1 MPVVQEVLERV
12 WSDEQLRNNL
22 FNNPKDVLA
31 EFGMKLPDSV
41 AVEVHENSSNLM
53 NYVLPNFDEIP
64 AGVDLEKVDPVAGKI
79 MKKALTEE
87 AFKTQLLAD
96 PKSAIAS
103 AADIQLPDSLDIR
116 VYEDTPT
123 VKHLVV
129 PANPADAELND
140 LELEAIAGG
149 GGKSGDAKLGC
160 AVCSSIPIIG
170 VASAVASVVAEE
182 TLEGK

>member
-1 MPVVQEVLERV
+1 MAAIQEVLERV
-12 WSDEQLRNNL
+12 WSDEQLKNNL

-31 EFGMKLPDSV
+31 ELGMKLPDSV

-123 VKHLVV
+123 LKHLVV

-149 GGKSGDAKLGC
+149 GTKQKDAKLAC
-160 AVCSSIPIIG
+160 AVSSMVPVIG
-170 VASAVASVVAEE
+170 PFAAVASAVAED
-182 TLEGK
+182 TLEGQ

>member
-1 MPVVQEVLERV
+1 MAAIQAVLERV
-12 WSDEQLRNNL
+12 WSDEQLKNNL

-41 AVEVHENSSNLM
+41 AVEVHENTSNLM

-79 MKKALTEE
+79 MKKALTEA

-103 AADIQLPDSLDIR
+103 AADIQLPDSVDIR

-149 GGKSGDAKLGC
+149 AGKGGSDKVQVSGGSVL
-160 AVCSSIPIIG
+160 PG
-170 VASAVASVVAEE
+170 VYDLEF
-182 TLEGK
+182 LEGM

>member
-1 MPVVQEVLERV
+1 MPAIQQVLERV
-12 WSDEQLRNNL
+12 WTDEQLRNNL
-22 FNNPKDVLA
+22 VNNPKDVLA

-41 AVEVHENSSNLM
+41 AVEVHENTSYLM

-64 AGVDLEKVDPVAGKI
+64 PGVDLEKVDPVAGKI

-103 AADIQLPDSLDIR
+103 AADIQLPDSVEIR
-116 VYEDTPT
+116 VCEDTPT
-123 VKHLVV
+123 LKHLIV

-149 GGKSGDAKLGC
+149 FGKSGDDKVMVMGGGGGLRWLDKKD
-160 AVCSSIPIIG
+160 V
-170 VASAVASVVAEE
+170 E
-182 TLEGK
+182 